1 MKAIEFEHNQP
12 GMRYEYH
19 RTREGPNWFMCYY
32 KSSAVARTD
41 PKEAWRTI
49 GVAKFTDTGKALKEW
64 CLEMHETYVVSK
76 QKKEKE
82 EGRQDT
88 SFASEAIAAARS
100 DAPEADPEGSSEP
113 DPTSNTKMVT

>member
-82 EGRQDT
+82 EEGRQDT
-88 SFASEAIAAARS
+88 SFASEAIK
-100 DAPEADPEGSSEP
+100 EAEP
-113 DPTSNTKMVT
+113 NDNTKMIT

>member
-88 SFASEAIAAARS
+88 SFASEALADADTEAIA
-100 DAPEADPEGSSEP
+100 EAE

>member
-32 KSSAVARTD
+32 KGSAVARTD

-64 CLEMHETYVVSK
+64 CLEMQDKYVDGADVSVHT
-76 QKKEKE
+76 KKE
-82 EGRQDT
+82 GREDT
-88 SFASEAIAAARS
+88 SFSSDDLRRRSEAQIEES
-100 DAPEADPEGSSEP
+100 PVE
-113 DPTSNTKMVT
+113 NTKMIT

>member
-64 CLEMHETYVVSK
+64 CLEMHDKYVDS
-76 QKKEKE
+76 KKE
-82 EGRQDT
+82 GREDT
-88 SFASEAIAAARS
+88 SFSSEAVSEVIADR
-100 DAPEADPEGSSEP
+100 EAQIEAEP
-113 DPTSNTKMVT
+113 NDNTKMIT